1 MPPRK
6 RTRKLKPGET
16 PPAPEILISTVFR
29 PTACARCNKPTR
41 TGYVRGVRVQC
52 DRMWLNPKGELLAL
66 VSGLRTYQ
74 TQLGGRGK
82 VFQRR
87 PDHIEKGIP
96 QWGKILAEH
105 RCEHR
110 WQPDSFDAPAKE
122 PDSDVCPF

>member
-16 PPAPEILISTVFR
+16 PPPPEILISTVFR
-29 PTACARCNKPTR
+29 PTACSRCGKPTWI
-41 TGYVRGVRVQC
+41 GYVSGARVQC
-52 DRMWLNPKGELLAL
+52 DRMWLSVKGELWAL

-82 VFQRR
+82 AFKRR
-87 PDHIEKGIP
+87 PYHIEAGMP
-96 QWGKILAEH
+96 MWGKILSEH

-110 WQPDSFDAPAKE
+110 WQVDSFDIPEKE
-122 PDSDVCPF
+122 PVDDGIPF